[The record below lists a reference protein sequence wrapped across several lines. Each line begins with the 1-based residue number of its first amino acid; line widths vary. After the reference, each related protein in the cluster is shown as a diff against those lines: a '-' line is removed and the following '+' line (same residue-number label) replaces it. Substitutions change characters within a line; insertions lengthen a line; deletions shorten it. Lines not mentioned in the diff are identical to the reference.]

1 MLLQPKKTKYKKQ
14 KKNYLGHNLE
24 TRACKLHQGSIGLK
38 AAQSLRL
45 TSRQIEA
52 VRQCVNREL
61 GRKGKIWVNI
71 FPHIPVSAKPTE
83 NRMGK
88 GKGAISYWCSP
99 IKIGTILF
107 EITGVPLIKARQ
119 ALIKGSNKLP
129 IKTKIIIK

>member
-1 MLLQPKKTKYKKQ
+1 MLLQPKKIKYKKV
-14 KKNYLGHNLE
+14 KKNYLKNNLE
-24 TRACKLHQGSIGLK
+24 TRACLLHQGSIGLK
-38 AAQSLRL
+38 ATESIRL

-61 GRKGKIWVNI
+61 GRRGKIWINI

-88 GKGAISYWCSP
+88 GKGAISYWCAP

-107 EITGVPLIKARQ
+107 EITGVPLLKAKQ
-119 ALIKGSNKLP
+119 ALLKGSNKLP
-129 IKTKIIIK
+129 IKTKIILR